1 MKRKNWIGFLLCAAL
16 LVSVMAGCA
25 MEPDSESPGVE
36 PSAES
41 PAAGG
46 SGFEGS
52 IAVEPDLESP
62 AAGEVFAAPAPVGA
76 AFALDHSH
84 YVAKR
89 PESFTNAAD
98 YAAAWR
104 YMLVNTDFEED
115 FETTLSCTRDEL
127 DTLTRTIEDAYYPA
141 MADYMEFASFLNQ
154 WQVSVRYLV
163 DDAGNCIDPSFTLT
177 LSNGSGLTNEEVTTR
192 LAAFK
197 ASCEEAVSTLYQ
209 SGALRSGMTAKEK
222 ALVLLRYTAHG
233 TQYGPGYTGYD
244 AAVLGVA
251 RCQGYTAM
259 YNYLCNLAGVR
270 MEAAT
275 GIANGIKHAWSRV
288 RLGGVWY
295 NVDTTWADPVP
306 DRAGYCDE
314 RWFWLTDEA
323 LLASSGARSFDSY
336 LVA

>member
-1 MKRKNWIGFLLCAAL
+1 MRIKKRIEFLLCAAL
-16 LVSVMAGCA
+16 LVAAMAGCA
-25 MEPDSESPGVE
+25 ARSAEAE
-36 PSAES
+36 PSLESTMAAQSGPES
-41 PAAGG
+41 PAVAEAFAG
-46 SGFEGS
+46 
-52 IAVEPDLESP
+52 
-62 AAGEVFAAPAPVGA
+62 AALGQT
-76 AFALDHSH
+76 AFALDRSH
-84 YVAKR
+84 YLSER
-89 PESFTNAAD
+89 PTSFTNAAD

-115 FETTLSCTRDEL
+115 FQTTLSCTRAEL
-127 DTLTRTIEDAYYPA
+127 DALTLEVEDAYYPA

-163 DDAGNCIDPSFTLT
+163 DDAGNCIDPCFTLT
-177 LSNGSGLTNEEVTTR
+177 LSNGSGLPEEEVRAR
-192 LAAFK
+192 LTAFK
-197 ASCEEAVSTLYQ
+197 ASCEETVTALYQ
-209 SGALRSGMTAKEK
+209 SGALKSGMTVKEK
-222 ALVLLRYTAHG
+222 ALVLLRQTAHG
-233 TQYGPGYTGYD
+233 TEYGPGYTGYD

-275 GIANGIKHAWSRV
+275 GIANGVKHAWSRV
-288 RLGGVWY
+288 LIGGVWY

-323 LLASSGARSFDSY
+323 LLAGTGVRSFDDY
-336 LVA
+336 LMG